1 MSLTKCQSILIRV
14 VILGFLSF
22 CKNVCQLP
30 LVDPLDMVDQVLI
43 AHVSELAERAFERP
57 DALVQPLMVL
67 QTLLVGEFLA
77 ASGTLEL
84 TLSSASPGT
93 LP

>member
-1 MSLTKCQSILIRV
+1 
-14 VILGFLSF
+14 
-22 CKNVCQLP
+22 
-30 LVDPLDMVDQVLI
+30 MVDQVLI
-43 AHVSELAERAFERP
+43 ARVRELAERAFKRP
-57 DALVQPLMVL
+57 DALMQPLMVL

-77 ASGTLEL
+77 ASGTLKL